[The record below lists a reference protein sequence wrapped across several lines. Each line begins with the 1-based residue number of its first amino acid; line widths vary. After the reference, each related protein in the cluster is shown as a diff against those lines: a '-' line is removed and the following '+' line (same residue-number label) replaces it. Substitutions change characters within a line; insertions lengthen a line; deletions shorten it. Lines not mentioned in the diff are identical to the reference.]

1 MNTAYIQSVGGASG
15 DMLLGALLDAGLPL
29 DAIHAAIT
37 ALNIPGVKINTAD
50 EIRCEVRGTRALV
63 DTSESPRYS
72 PQQMLG
78 TVAGATTLPDSTRTR
93 AAAVL
98 QALFAAEAR
107 VHGNSPDDIHLHEL
121 GTADTLVD
129 VVGVVHGLEQLG
141 VQRIYAS
148 PLVLGEA
155 TGPRRPGGYSNPAPA
170 TLEIIA
176 AAQAPVAPDRPFHAN
191 VGELTT
197 PTGAALIT
205 TLADEFRQPAMTL
218 NRIGVGVGGKNPP
231 AFPNVIRLWLGETVP
246 SVRPSQSN
254 HSPGPNAA
262 GPSDHTHATGD
273 PDHSHASGDPD
284 HSHASGDLEH
294 SLASG
299 DLEHSLAS
307 RDPEHSQLSLSPVI
321 PASPRHSRESGNP
334 APPQSA
340 FSETRRALH
349 TAHGEP
355 VEPPTDQ
362 IPTAAPDRNHRTDTD
377 SPRHSR
383 ESGDPAST
391 QSAHGEPVEPRA
403 DGDSNNASESG
414 HISDSPTVPP
424 VNASDAKNVSSG
436 ESAIHHQPDH
446 GEPEP
451 TTRHSTR
458 SEPVEPR
465 AASNQPPPTLE
476 TVRAAALD
484 AYRIQADLSRHSRE
498 SGNPATAGEANV
510 PFARWQDNVILL
522 ETNIDNATGE
532 QLGFAMD
539 QLFAAGALDVWHS
552 PIQMK
557 KNRPAIL
564 LSALAPANLET
575 QLAEAILRH
584 TPTLGVR
591 VRPIGRY
598 VADRD
603 TVTVQTEYGPIR
615 IKRKWLS
622 GQIITISPEHDDLAA
637 AVNAHTPPHQTVA
650 NAVEAES
657 NRI

>member
-1 MNTAYIQSVGGASG
+1 MKTAYIQSVGGASG

-37 ALNIPGVKINTAD
+37 ALNIPGAKINAAD

-63 DTSESPRYS
+63 DISESPRYS
-72 PQQMLG
+72 PQQMLDA
-78 TVAGATTLPDSTRTR
+78 VSGATTLSDSTRTR
-93 AAAVL
+93 ATAVL
-98 QALFAAEAR
+98 KALFAAEAR
-107 VHGNSPDDIHLHEL
+107 VHGNNPDDIHLHEL

-205 TLADEFRQPAMTL
+205 TLADEYRQPAMTL

-231 AFPNVIRLWLGETVP
+231 SFPNVIRLWLGETVP
-246 SVRPSQSN
+246 SVRPNQSN
-254 HSPGPNAA
+254 HSPGPNAT
-262 GPSDHTHATGD
+262 GPSN
-273 PDHSHASGDPD
+273 HSHASGDPD
-284 HSHASGDLEH
+284 HSHASGDSNH
-294 SLASG
+294 S
-299 DLEHSLAS
+299 HAS
-307 RDPEHSQLSLSPVI
+307 RDSDHSQLSLSPVI
-321 PASPRHSRESGNP
+321 PASPRQSRESGNP
-334 APPQSA
+334 ENPQSA
-340 FSETRRALH
+340 ISETRRAPH

-362 IPTAAPDRNHRTDTD
+362 IPTAAPGRNHRTDTD
-377 SPRHSR
+377 TPRHSR

-403 DGDSNNASESG
+403 AGMPIGSAGGN
-414 HISDSPTVPP
+414 HQSDVEMSQDPGTH
-424 VNASDAKNVSSG
+424 A
-436 ESAIHHQPDH
+436 
-446 GEPEP
+446 
-451 TTRHSTR
+451 TRHSPESGNTETLQSTH

-465 AASNQPPPTLE
+465 ADSNQPPPTLE

-484 AYRIQADLSRHSRE
+484 AYRNQADLNRHSRE
-498 SGNPATAGEANV
+498 SGNPEPTGDPNV
-510 PFARWQDNVILL
+510 PFARWQDNIILL

-539 QLFAAGALDVWHS
+539 QLFAAGALDVWHT

-564 LSALAPANLET
+564 LSALGPAELET

-603 TVTVQTEYGPIR
+603 TITVQTQYGPIR

-622 GQIITISPEHDDLAA
+622 GQITTTSPEHDDLAA
-637 AVNAHTPPHQTVA
+637 AVNAHSPPHQTVA